1 MWYACPAVLLC
12 MVGCADGRTPWQRED
27 TPLLIASFKGHTGA
41 VRVLVDC
48 KADIE
53 ARNKVAMWPVQPGV
67 GH

>member
-12 MVGCADGRTPWQRED
+12 MVVCADGRTPWQRED
-27 TPLLIASFKGHTGA
+27 TPLLIASFKGHAGA